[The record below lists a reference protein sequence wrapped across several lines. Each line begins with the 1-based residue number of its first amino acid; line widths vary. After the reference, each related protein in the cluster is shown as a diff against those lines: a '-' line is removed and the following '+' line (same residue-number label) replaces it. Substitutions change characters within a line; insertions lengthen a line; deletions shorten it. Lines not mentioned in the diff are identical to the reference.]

1 MDTRLIKSIVLSW
14 DFALALAFALVSWF
28 FLPNWVSNTFAK
40 DLYTIGINVLA
51 IVFSVFFAA
60 LAIIISSSD
69 NEFVNFLEEF
79 GDYTKIIST
88 FQISLLVL
96 FIALIYSLTMY
107 ALTSAWIVDQFIDQ
121 PRESVAAFIFLGL
134 WGLFAAFNSARD
146 SITYSK
152 LRAKFLTARHK
163 ARETSNGMKKKV

>member
-1 MDTRLIKSIVLSW
+1 MNTRYIKNIILSW
-14 DFALALAFALVSWF
+14 DFGLAVALALASWLL
-28 FLPNWVSNTFAK
+28 LPGWVSNVLAK

-69 NEFVNFLEEF
+69 NDFINFLEEF

-88 FQISLLVL
+88 FQFSLLVL
-96 FIALIYSLTMY
+96 FVALIYSLIMY
-107 ALTSAWIVDQFIDQ
+107 ALTSAWMVDKFVEQ
-121 PRESVAAFIFLGL
+121 PRISVVAFIFLAL
-134 WGLFAAFNSARD
+134 YGLFAAFSSARD

-163 ARETSNGMKKKV
+163 TK